1 MNGNPLASKIAL
13 PYARA
18 FYDYAVQKDTL
29 YKTTTDIRNLNT
41 FLKTSNELMSY
52 LKNPL
57 IANNQKQEILNKTL
71 KKRVCA
77 DTFKF
82 LTLLVNRNRI
92 NLLDS
97 IIEGYVRL
105 MYKTA
110 LVKNIEIESATPF
123 TNRQR
128 NLVIKRLKELTSS
141 REIQLTITVDPSLI
155 GGFLVK
161 TESKIIDFTIKNELK
176 KLSKHLDSVLDI

>member
-18 FYDYAVQKDTL
+18 FYDYAVKKDTL
-29 YKTTTDIRNLNT
+29 YKTTTDIRNLNE

-71 KKRVCA
+71 KKRVCT

-97 IIEGYVRL
+97 IIAGYVGL
-105 MYKTA
+105 MYNTA
-110 LVKNIEIESATPF
+110 LVKNIEIQSATPF
-123 TNRQR
+123 TNRQKNQLISRFKNVNKFTR
-128 NLVIKRLKELTSS
+128 NPINYYR
-141 REIQLTITVDPSLI
+141 
-155 GGFLVK
+155 
-161 TESKIIDFTIKNELK
+161 
-176 KLSKHLDSVLDI
+176 